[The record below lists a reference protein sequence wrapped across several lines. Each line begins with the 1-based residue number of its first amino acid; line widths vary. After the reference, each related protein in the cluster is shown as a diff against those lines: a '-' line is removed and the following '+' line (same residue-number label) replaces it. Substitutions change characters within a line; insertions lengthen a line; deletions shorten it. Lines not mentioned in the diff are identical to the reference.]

1 MRTSIALGAFA
12 LLLLGG
18 KDLRAEVPASA
29 TGGGADFSVAGQN
42 DQDKPPAR
50 EIPFETI
57 NWSLADDKSV
67 SEVGKIALGLNA
79 GDWKTCQT
87 EHFIVHFR
95 RQTEARRVARQIEF
109 DLWFVAKALG
119 FSKKDYAMTSHVY
132 VFEGTAEWQSF
143 LHKADMPDWVAAF
156 ARGDELFLNV
166 RGSGG
171 DRDTGESQIAHETT
185 HAVVARLYPRQQ
197 WPLWLNEGMAEY
209 MSSASVAARRGKFV
223 GRLQNSMEMGLLPL
237 DELVTMEQYPADTT
251 KVAMLYRT
259 SEALVRYL
267 HEAHGTEKFREFIQT
282 MVTGKSLKD
291 TIAQVY
297 PNDYKDW
304 DAFEAAYRAKILK

>member
-1 MRTSIALGAFA
+1 MTIVTTHHSTRRRRRSTNIPRAVLAIVC
-12 LLLLGG
+12 LLGG
-18 KDLRAEVPASA
+18 SLQAAEE
-29 TGGGADFSVAGQN
+29 
-42 DQDKPPAR
+42 DKPPPR

-57 NWSLADDKSV
+57 EWSVKDDDRV
-67 SEVGKIALGLNA
+67 SEVGKLALGISA
-79 GDWKTCQT
+79 GDWKHCQT

-119 FSKKDYAMTSHVY
+119 FKKKDYEGQSHVY

-143 LHKADMPDWVAAF
+143 LRKAEMPEWVAAF

-166 RGSGG
+166 RGDG
-171 DRDTGESQIAHETT
+171 GESQIAHETT
-185 HAVVARLYPRQQ
+185 HAVIARLYPQLE

-223 GRLQNSMEMGLLPL
+223 GRMQTELGSALLPL
-237 DELVTMEQYPADTT
+237 DELVTLEKYPEEPLKIA
-251 KVAMLYRT
+251 ALYRT

-267 HEAHGTEKFREFIQT
+267 HDAHGTEKFREFIKDMT
-282 MVTGKSLKD
+282 AGKELKVTILK
-291 TIAQVY
+291 VY
-297 PNDYKDW
+297 AADYKDW
-304 DAFEAAYRAKILK
+304 EAFQAAYNAKIMK